1 MFIQSNVF
9 RRRIRPYPS
18 LARKDMTDLG
28 VFSEHR
34 REEWQSEPHTVLISA
49 WHLLSS
55 HLASKVRGLPTIRS
69 RDCTGMKRKEYSS
82 SSATVTTQILLLG
95 A

>member
-1 MFIQSNVF
+1 M
-9 RRRIRPYPS
+9 
-18 LARKDMTDLG
+18 MDLG

-34 REEWQSEPHTVLISA
+34 REEWQSEPHTVLISPR
-49 WHLLSS
+49 HLLSS
-55 HLASKVRGLPTIRS
+55 HLASKVRGLTTIR
-69 RDCTGMKRKEYSS
+69 RRGCTGMRKGYSS